1 MERRQKVLDY
11 LDRTGIPYEYYEH
24 PEAPTI
30 EIARQYWHDDGS
42 KHCKNLFFRNH
53 KGVLGRTTRVTATTW
68 SYSIATG
75 SWPSTTSSI
84 GSGKG
89 SFHSLPNS
97 AWNAISDCAPVRYH
111 LSG

>member
-42 KHCKNLFFRNH
+42 A
-53 KGVLGRTTRVTATTW
+53 TTRVTATTW

-75 SWPSTTSSI
+75 SWPSTTSST